1 MCILIVFTLV
11 CAVSKSQI
19 QSISD
24 VSDWDPWSIP
34 SASNNLTYCSSLYGH
49 QGILTLHAIYFC
61 MLLAI
66 GRSASNVQ
74 PALINMNELDLGN
87 SRIHNS
93 VSSHSAAASGTEE
106 EPSRRHSGTRYRTPP
121 PPPPYS
127 SSSWLCHSPGFCWY
141 STNEWYMLYGPP
153 TDREEAHIH
162 TQHQTSLIMHQMII
176 KAPAA
181 VLPRLYPGTDWA
193 FGALCLI

>member
-1 MCILIVFTLV
+1 MFAFSQTSWHNLLMCILIVFTLV
-11 CAVSKSQI
+11 CVVSKSQM

-34 SASNNLTYCSSLYGH
+34 SASNNLTYCSSLHGH

-74 PALINMNELDLGN
+74 PALINMNEVDLGN
-87 SRIHNS
+87 SRIRNS

-121 PPPPYS
+121 PPPPP
-127 SSSWLCHSPGFCWY
+127 LTPPLPGFVTRQAFVGTLQMNDTCF
-141 STNEWYMLYGPP
+141 MDLPP
-153 TDREEAHIH
+153 TEKRPTFTHSTRH
-162 TQHQTSLIMHQMII
+162 HLLCI
-176 KAPAA
+176 K
-181 VLPRLYPGTDWA
+181 W
-193 FGALCLI
+193 